1 MISDPVIKK
10 RKEKRNKK
18 KRHLKYIENH
28 SSFYT
33 IKSFYASHKAR
44 LIPQV
49 MALPLSYKGGE
60 ASRPAQVVSYREKR
74 NLSNVGR
81 SGHVTTAAGPVDVDV
96 LVLREVLVGVL
107 GLDAEGVGTEVV
119 TLGLQQ
125 VGREV
130 LGTVTVVEAESSAE
144 GRQRDTQNSSLADDV
159 SPALLSV
166 VDSVGEELVEQ
177 KVVEVR
183 VVTVGVSDVLEENG
197 TDNATTTPHESD
209 GWVVQ
214 LPAILLSSLPD
225 EHKALGVG
233 DDLRGIEGLLK
244 VIDESLLVT
253 GEFGSGTAQDVASLD
268 TLVLLGTQATRED
281 GLANESD
288 GHTKVKGVDGGP
300 LASTLLTGL
309 VEDLVDEGCAV
320 VVVVVQNVTSDF
332 DQEGVKDTLVPLGE
346 DIANLLAGES
356 KTALHEVIGLV
367 LRKKWLA
374 ECIICIPR

>member
-1 MISDPVIKK
+1 
-10 RKEKRNKK
+10 
-18 KRHLKYIENH
+18 
-28 SSFYT
+28 
-33 IKSFYASHKAR
+33 
-44 LIPQV
+44 
-49 MALPLSYKGGE
+49 MALPLSYQGGE

-144 GRQRDTQNSSLADDV
+144 GRQRDTQDSSLADDV

-214 LPAILLSSLPD
+214 LPAVLLSSLPD

>member
-1 MISDPVIKK
+1 MISDPVIIKK
-10 RKEKRNKK
+10 KEKRNKK

-49 MALPLSYKGGE
+49 MALPLSYQGGE

-144 GRQRDTQNSSLADDV
+144 GRQRDTQDSSLADDV

-214 LPAILLSSLPD
+214 LPAVLLSSLPD
-225 EHKALGVG
+225 EHKALSVG

-253 GEFGSGTAQDVASLD
+253 GEFGGGTAQDVASLD

-309 VEDLVDEGCAV
+309 VEDLVDEGCAIV
-320 VVVVVQNVTSDF
+320 IVVVQNVTSDL

>member
-1 MISDPVIKK
+1 MTP
-10 RKEKRNKK
+10 
-18 KRHLKYIENH
+18 
-28 SSFYT
+28 
-33 IKSFYASHKAR
+33 
-44 LIPQV
+44 P
-49 MALPLSYKGGE
+49 PSYRGGE
-60 ASRPAQVVSYREKR
+60 ASRPAQVVSYGEKR

-96 LVLREVLVGVL
+96 LVLGEVLVGVL

-130 LGTVTVVEAESSAE
+130 LGTVTVVEAEGSAE
-144 GRQRDTQNSSLADDV
+144 GRQRDTQDSSLADDV

-166 VDSVGEELVEQ
+166 VDSVGEEAVEQ

-183 VVTVGVSDVLEENG
+183 VVTVGVGDVLEENR
-197 TDNATTTPHESD
+197 TDNATATPHEGD
-209 GWVVQ
+209 GGVVQ
-214 LPAILLSSLPD
+214 LPAVLLSSLPD
-225 EHKALGVG
+225 EHKSLGVG
-233 DDLRGIEGLLK
+233 DDLRGIEGLFK

-253 GEFGSGTAQDVASLD
+253 GELSVRTAQDVASTD
-268 TLVLLGTQATRED
+268 TLVLLSTQATGKD

-346 DIANLLAGES
+346 DITNLLAGES
-356 KTALHEVIGLV
+356 KTALEEVIGLV
-367 LRKKWLA
+367 LRGKRLVRT
-374 ECIICIPR
+374 PG

>member
-1 MISDPVIKK
+1 MTP
-10 RKEKRNKK
+10 
-18 KRHLKYIENH
+18 
-28 SSFYT
+28 
-33 IKSFYASHKAR
+33 
-44 LIPQV
+44 
-49 MALPLSYKGGE
+49 PLSYQGGE

-107 GLDAEGVGTEVV
+107 GLNAESVGTEVV

-125 VGREV
+125 VGRQV

-144 GRQRDTQNSSLADDV
+144 GRQRDTQDSSLADDV

-166 VDSVGEELVEQ
+166 VNSVGEEAVEQ

-183 VVTVGVSDVLEENG
+183 VVTVGVGDVLEENG

-214 LPAILLSSLPD
+214 LPAVLLSSLPD

-253 GEFGSGTAQDVASLD
+253 GEFGGRTAQDVASTD
-268 TLVLLGTQATRED
+268 TLVLLSTQATGED
-281 GLANESD
+281 SLANESD

-300 LASTLLTGL
+300 LAGTLLAGL
-309 VEDLVDEGCAV
+309 VEDLVDERGTV
-320 VVVVVQNVTSDF
+320 VVVVVENIAGDF

-346 DIANLLAGES
+346 DITNLLAGES
-356 KTALHEVIGLV
+356 KTALEEVIGLV
-367 LRKKWLA
+367 LREKWSALIHTSTHA
-374 ECIICIPR
+374 GVEFQWQNSPHRSAACHRTQYRCGPS

>member
-1 MISDPVIKK
+1 
-10 RKEKRNKK
+10 
-18 KRHLKYIENH
+18 
-28 SSFYT
+28 
-33 IKSFYASHKAR
+33 
-44 LIPQV
+44 
-49 MALPLSYKGGE
+49 MALPLSYQGGE

-144 GRQRDTQNSSLADDV
+144 GRQRDTQDSSLADDV

-214 LPAILLSSLPD
+214 LPAVLLSSLPD
-225 EHKALGVG
+225 EHKALSVG

-253 GEFGSGTAQDVASLD
+253 GEFGGGTAQDVASLD

-300 LASTLLTGL
+300 LTSTLLTGL
-309 VEDLVDEGCAV
+309 VEDLVDEGCAIV
-320 VVVVVQNVTSDF
+320 IVVVQNVTSDL

-367 LRKKWLA
+367 LRRKWLA
-374 ECIICIPR
+374 

>member
-1 MISDPVIKK
+1 MTP
-10 RKEKRNKK
+10 
-18 KRHLKYIENH
+18 
-28 SSFYT
+28 
-33 IKSFYASHKAR
+33 
-44 LIPQV
+44 
-49 MALPLSYKGGE
+49 PLSYQGGE
-60 ASRPAQVVSYREKR
+60 ASRPAQVVSYKEKR

-130 LGTVTVVEAESSAE
+130 LGTVTVVEAEGSAE
-144 GRQRDTQNSSLADDV
+144 GRQRDTQDSSLADDV

-166 VDSVGEELVEQ
+166 VDSVGEEAVEQ

-183 VVTVGVSDVLEENG
+183 VVTVGVGDVLEENG
-197 TDNATTTPHESD
+197 TDNATTTPHEGD
-209 GWVVQ
+209 GGVVQ
-214 LPAILLSSLPD
+214 LPAVLLSSLPD
-225 EHKALGVG
+225 EHKTLGVG
-233 DDLRGIEGLLK
+233 DDLRGIEGLFK

-253 GEFGSGTAQDVASLD
+253 GELSVRTAQDVASTD
-268 TLVLLGTQATRED
+268 TLVLLSTQATGKD

-300 LASTLLTGL
+300 LAGTLLTGL

-346 DIANLLAGES
+346 DITNLLAGES
-356 KTALHEVIGLV
+356 KTALEEVIGLV
-367 LRKKWLA
+367 LREKRLVRT
-374 ECIICIPR
+374 PG

>member
-1 MISDPVIKK
+1 MTP
-10 RKEKRNKK
+10 
-18 KRHLKYIENH
+18 
-28 SSFYT
+28 
-33 IKSFYASHKAR
+33 
-44 LIPQV
+44 
-49 MALPLSYKGGE
+49 PLSYQGGE
-60 ASRPAQVVSYREKR
+60 ASRPAQVVSYKEKR

-144 GRQRDTQNSSLADDV
+144 GRQRDTQDSSLADDV

-166 VDSVGEELVEQ
+166 VDSVGEEAVEQ

-183 VVTVGVSDVLEENG
+183 VVTVGVGDVLEENG
-197 TDNATTTPHESD
+197 TDNATTTPHEGD
-209 GWVVQ
+209 GGVVQ
-214 LPAILLSSLPD
+214 LPAVLLSSLPD
-225 EHKALGVG
+225 EHKTLGVG
-233 DDLRGIEGLLK
+233 DDLRGIEGLFK

-253 GEFGSGTAQDVASLD
+253 GELSVRTAQDVASTD
-268 TLVLLGTQATRED
+268 TLVLLSTQATGKD

-300 LASTLLTGL
+300 LAGTLLTGL
-309 VEDLVDEGCAV
+309 VEDLVDERCAV
-320 VVVVVQNVTSDF
+320 VVVVVENIASDF

-346 DIANLLAGES
+346 DITNLLAGES
-356 KTALHEVIGLV
+356 KTALEEVIGLV
-367 LRKKWLA
+367 LREKRLVRT
-374 ECIICIPR
+374 PG